1 VDDWEVSSAADTA
14 STAAS
19 TVEVMVPCGGAK
31 GGARAWELA
40 LEQAAVVAKRL
51 PGGRMR
57 MLLEVFGACD
67 PANGLKSFVSNIV
80 SPSIPPINGLV

>member
-1 VDDWEVSSAADTA
+1 MDDWEVSSAADTA

-51 PGGRMR
+51 PGGGRMR
-57 MLLEVFGACD
+57 MLLEVFG
-67 PANGLKSFVSNIV
+67 
-80 SPSIPPINGLV
+80 LVILRMD

>member
-1 VDDWEVSSAADTA
+1 MDDWDVSSAADTA

-19 TVEVMVPCGGAK
+19 TVEVVPCGAK

-51 PGGRMR
+51 PGGGRMR
-57 MLLEVFGACD
+57 MLLEVFGLLILRMD
-67 PANGLKSFVSNIV
+67 WLVSNII
-80 SPSIPPINGLV
+80 SWIEIIC